1 MLWFLFANGGRIME
15 LISEL
20 FQQLSE
26 VVIYLLEFIGIFIII
41 IGTIQGMY
49 YLVKSKFN
57 FKDPNAIIQLA
68 ESFSM
73 SLSFI
78 LGAEIIQTMLST
90 DLRQVLSLASIVVIR
105 VLLTV
110 FLHWEINEFQ
120 KK

>member
-49 YLVKSKFN
+49 Y
-57 FKDPNAIIQLA
+57 
-68 ESFSM
+68 
-73 SLSFI
+73 
-78 LGAEIIQTMLST
+78 
-90 DLRQVLSLASIVVIR
+90 
-105 VLLTV
+105 
-110 FLHWEINEFQ
+110 
-120 KK
+120 